1 MENSSDKKKI
11 IVSLTSFPGAIS
23 YAEQAIYSI
32 LNGTIL
38 PDKIVLYIT
47 LSRFEDN
54 GIPQGL
60 LKLSNEN
67 PIFEIRD
74 YNPDIRSYQ
83 KLVPA
88 LNDFPNDV
96 IVTIDDDIFYHKNML
111 HDLIRLH
118 KRLPNA
124 IIAHRVRKV
133 LLNKPYSKWRK
144 YKWYHFIFKRHI
156 FKFSSLLTG
165 VGGVLYPPNS
175 LDTNM
180 LDSALFSKIAPTN
193 DDIWFWAAAVSKGT
207 YVVPVPG
214 WHHKLIEIDKP
225 REFSLKT
232 INLKP
237 GDDRNREAFEK
248 ILEAY
253 PIVKQRIENE

>member
-67 PIFEIRD
+67 SIFEIRD

-124 IIAHRVRKV
+124 IIAHRVRKI

-214 WHHKLIEIDKP
+214 WHHKLVEIGKP

>member
-1 MENSSDKKKI
+1 MENRSDKKKI

-23 YAEQAIYSI
+23 YAGEAIKSI
-32 LNGTIL
+32 LNGSVL

-47 LSRFEDN
+47 LSRFGDS
-54 GIPQGL
+54 GVPQEL
-60 LKLSNEN
+60 LNLSNEN

-74 YNPDIRSYQ
+74 FDPDIRSYQ
-83 KLVPA
+83 KLIPA
-88 LNDFPNDV
+88 LSDFPDDV
-96 IVTIDDDIFYHKNML
+96 IVTIDDDIYYHKNML
-111 HDLIRLH
+111 RDLIRLH

-133 LLNKPYSKWRK
+133 KLNMPYRKWRK

-156 FKFSSLLTG
+156 FDHCALQTG

-175 LDTNM
+175 LDATM
-180 LDSALFSKIAPTN
+180 LDPALFSKIAPTN
-193 DDIWFWAAAVSKGT
+193 DDIWFWAAAVAKGT

-214 WHHKLIEIDKP
+214 WHHKLIEIGKP
-225 REFSLKT
+225 KEYALKT

-237 GDDRNREAFEK
+237 GDDRNREALEL
-248 ILEAY
+248 ILKQY
-253 PIVKQRIENE
+253 PVIKQRVENE